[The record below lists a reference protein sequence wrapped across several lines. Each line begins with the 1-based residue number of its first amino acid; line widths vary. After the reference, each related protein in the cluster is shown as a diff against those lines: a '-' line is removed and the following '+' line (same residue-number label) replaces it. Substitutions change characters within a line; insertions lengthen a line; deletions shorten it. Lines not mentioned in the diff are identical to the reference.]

1 MLERIN
7 AILAQYSTEAAFLE
21 LVAARFGSNEK
32 GHALIVRAF
41 RTAFKAHKGSL
52 RLDGRPTFSHPVAVA
67 ILLIEYAQVPDPEVI
82 AAALLHLFIEDVE
95 GWNFYRLHATFGFR
109 VAQHVEFVSKQ
120 PGEDEK
126 NWKARTALSHDK
138 LLHAPVYTQML
149 KLFDRF
155 NNLLSIF
162 FLPKWKQKRM
172 LRDTVEF
179 YVPLSEKLG
188 VLEKELLEA
197 IKRASRAD

>member
-7 AILAQYSTEAAFLE
+7 AILAQYSTEAAFLG
-21 LVAARFGSNEK
+21 LVEARFGSSK
-32 GHALIVRAF
+32 SGHDLIVRSF
-41 RTAFKAHKGSL
+41 KTASRAHRGSI
-52 RLDGRPTFSHPVAVA
+52 RLDGRPIFSHPIAVAV
-67 ILLIEYAQVPDPEVI
+67 LLIECANVRDPEVI

-95 GWNFYRLHATFGFR
+95 GWNFHRLHSTFGFR

-138 LLHAPVYTQML
+138 LLHAPANTQRL

-155 NNLLSIF
+155 NNLLSIC

-172 LRDTVEF
+172 LRDTVDF
-179 YVPLSEKLG
+179 YVPLSAKLG
-188 VLEKELLEA
+188 VLEDELLEA
-197 IKRASRAD
+197 IKLASRAD